1 MNRTQVARAMLASAL
16 ALGAGYYG
24 PPSPQEHPHQMWR
37 RGLLASRYGLH
48 ATRRGRR

>member
-1 MNRTQVARAMLASAL
+1 MNRIHAARAMLASAL

-24 PPSPQEHPHQMWR
+24 PPPPQEHPHQMWR
-37 RGLLASRYGLH
+37 RGLLAARNGLH